1 MATQVMEN
9 GGGASYTISA
19 RLVHWGITSI
29 ISGIVVIGGYMI
41 VWAINDSAWRA
52 RVTAEVSAI
61 HARMEAKR
69 EDVEAI
75 TALRDQVR
83 LNGIVLTESRDLLAR
98 IDERVKRLEVDHARL
113 VQLHEQQHG
122 QQLQRR

>member
-1 MATQVMEN
+1 MATPVTEN

-29 ISGIVVIGGYMI
+29 ISGIVVIGGYMV

-52 RVTAEVSAI
+52 RVTTEVNEI
-61 HARMEAKR
+61 HERMEAKR
-69 EDVEAI
+69 GDIEAI

-83 LNGIVLTESRDLLAR
+83 LNGIILTESRDLLAR

-122 QQLQRR
+122 QQQRR